1 VKAPSDSRLTRHR
14 ERVRRLRQSMHERFD
29 QGVDAVELVQA
40 LALQTDGFLVE
51 LFDEAA
57 EGFPAGDSLSGQ
69 GAILAVGG
77 SGRAEL
83 APGSDVDLLFLDA
96 GHGESF
102 AEFTSQAVRD
112 CWDVGLTLGH
122 GVHSLSGAI
131 SLAGSEI
138 EFATAAVEA
147 RWLWGDRGLSESFR
161 QAFQRRVVAG
171 RMSRFFRDC
180 LEARRSE
187 WARHGLSASELV
199 PDVKRS
205 PGGLRDL
212 HLVRWLGFCRHGT
225 TDIDELVE
233 CGALLPRE
241 REVLVDGHR
250 LLTLIRVDL
259 HLEAGRGQ
267 DVLTRD
273 EQLRLAESWSIEGV
287 AGQRPV
293 ERFMQDYF
301 RHTTGM
307 ARVAERFA
315 ERNRPPRLVE
325 TLADWWCIPR
335 RAGPFRISRRTIDLA
350 GSDRDDWEWTLERSL
365 RLFEAAARHG
375 VDPSHGLL
383 DSLTDAA
390 GGWDP
395 EITPAASSRFLSI
408 LGQTG
413 HVGPTLRQM
422 FHTGVLDQLVPAVS
436 HARCLMQFNQYHSFT
451 VDEHTFRAVEAAEA
465 LVDEQGPVG
474 AAYRAIGRKDLLHL
488 ALLLHDLGKGF
499 DEDHSEV
506 GRRLAIETAER
517 LGLDSAD
524 SDRLVFLVHRHLA
537 MEQLATRRDI
547 SEPGLVIN
555 FSHMVGSPET
565 LRMLYALTAADIT
578 AVGPGKWTGWKAELL
593 TELFDQALVVLG
605 GERPRFRLEERL
617 ESIRGQVLECSA
629 PTGVEAA
636 PDAAD
641 DWIAEQLEGL
651 SVPYLV
657 STPPQTIANDLA
669 SVRQLRADDV
679 QVDGEYH
686 PETGTVQLRVL
697 VGGEYSEGCF
707 HRIAGTLTALRL
719 EVLAASISTGLDGVA
734 IDRFHVVDHDFD
746 GPVTD
751 FRIRDIGE
759 AICEGVRREVS
770 VRELSER
777 HRVFVGSRRDEPVSD
792 HPTRIVIDIQ
802 SSPTRTVVDVFAH
815 DRPGLLYI
823 ISRTLFQLGLSVELA
838 RIATHVD
845 QVVDVFYVVDR
856 SGKKIEDAVR
866 SDEIIGRLESAI
878 AHLQRHG
885 LSRSAVAATEDPG
898 VDESLGNAQ

>member
-1 VKAPSDSRLTRHR
+1 MKAPSDSRLARHR
-14 ERVRRLRQSMHERFD
+14 ERVQRLRQSMHERFD

-57 EGFPAGDSLSGQ
+57 ERSVTSGSLSEQ

-83 APGSDVDLLFLDA
+83 APGSDVDLLFLDS

-102 AEFTSQAVRD
+102 VEFSSQAVRD
-112 CWDVGLTLGH
+112 CWDVGLQLGH
-122 GVHSLSGAI
+122 GVHTLGGAI
-131 SLAGSEI
+131 ALAGSEI

-147 RWLWGDRGLSESFR
+147 RWLWGDRGLAESFR

-180 LEARRSE
+180 LEARRAE

-205 PGGLRDL
+205 PGGLRDV

-225 TDIDELVE
+225 TDIEELVA

-250 LLTLIRVDL
+250 MLTGIRVDL

-273 EQLRLAESWSIEGV
+273 EQLRLAESRGAEGV

-301 RHTTGM
+301 RHTTGL

-335 RAGPFRISRRTIDLA
+335 RSGPFRINRRTIDVA
-350 GSDRDDWEWTLERSL
+350 GTERDELEWTLERSL
-365 RLFEAAARHG
+365 RLFEAAATYG
-375 VDPSHGLL
+375 VDPSHRLL
-383 DSLTDAA
+383 DTLTDAVRD
-390 GGWDP
+390 WDP
-395 EITPAASSRFLSI
+395 EITESASRRFMSI

-413 HVGPTLRQM
+413 HVGPILRQM

-451 VDEHTFRAVEAAEA
+451 VDEHSFRAVEAAEA
-465 LVDEQGPVG
+465 LVEEQGPVG

-506 GRRLAIETAER
+506 GRRLALETAEG

-547 SEPGLVIN
+547 SEPGLVMN
-555 FSHMVGSPET
+555 FSQLVGSPET
-565 LRMLYALTAADIT
+565 LRMLYVLTAADII
-578 AVGPGKWTGWKAELL
+578 AVGPGKWTDWKAELL

-617 ESIRGQVLECSA
+617 ESIRQQVLECSV
-629 PTGVEAA
+629 GDEEDVERVELHEWT
-636 PDAAD
+636 DG
-641 DWIAEQLEGL
+641 QLEGL
-651 SVPYLV
+651 SDQYLV
-657 STPPQTIANDLA
+657 STPPETIAGDLGA
-669 SVRQLRADDV
+669 VRQLRIDDV
-679 QVDGEYH
+679 KVDGEYH
-686 PETGTVQLRVL
+686 PETGTVRLRVL

-746 GPVTD
+746 GPVTE
-751 FRIRDIGE
+751 FRIREIGR
-759 AICEGVRREVS
+759 AICEGVRREVR

-777 HRVFVGSRRDEPVSD
+777 HRVFGGPGRDEPVSN
-792 HPTRIVIDIQ
+792 HPTRIVIDVE
-802 SSPTRTVVDVFAH
+802 SSPTRTIVDVFAH

-823 ISRTLFQLGLSVELA
+823 ISRTLFQLGHSVELA
-838 RIATHVD
+838 RISTHVD

-856 SGKKIEDAVR
+856 NGEKIEDGQR
-866 SDEIIGRLESAI
+866 HGEIISRLESAI
-878 AHLQRHG
+878 EHLQRHG
-885 LSRSAVAATEDPG
+885 LGASAVAATEDPRLN
-898 VDESLGNAQ
+898 DSPADP